1 MKHQSIECLPNSI
14 IEFTQS
20 KPFSVANI
28 GLSGA
33 HVRMYDDFVLKIQP
47 LSEQSQNEVNFLRFL
62 HGKARAPQVLAR
74 ETQDGT
80 DFLLMSRLRGTMLCE
95 EEYLQNPEKLF
106 CTAAQALQMLWS
118 IPAESC
124 DGFMT
129 WDKKLRL
136 AEQRVCDNAVRFEHV
151 NPEILGPRGRFTTAE
166 RLLKWLIDNK
176 PQEEPAISH
185 GDACLPNIMVVRG
198 EPYVL
203 DVPYGGVSDKFCDVA
218 LLLRSCRD
226 NLEGGYGKFHCK
238 FDEKLFYRCLDIA
251 EDREKTEYYIFL
263 DELF

>member
-1 MKHQSIECLPNSI
+1 MKNHSSESLPSSIAD
-14 IEFTQS
+14 FTQS

-33 HVRMYDDFVLKIQP
+33 QVRVYDDFVLKIQP

-62 HGKARAPQVLAR
+62 HGKVRAPQVLAR
-74 ETQDGT
+74 ATQNGT
-80 DFLLMSRLRGTMLCE
+80 DFLLMSRLRGTMLCD

-106 CTAAQALQMLWS
+106 RTAAQALQMLWS
-118 IPAESC
+118 ISPENC
-124 DGFMT
+124 KDFMT
-129 WDKKLRL
+129 LDKKLRL
-136 AEQRVCDNAVRFEHV
+136 AELRVCDNAVHFEHV
-151 NPEILGPRGRFTTAE
+151 NPDILGPRGRFTTAE
-166 RLLKWLIDNK
+166 RLLQWLIDNK

-185 GDACLPNIMVVRG
+185 GDACLPNIIVVSG

-226 NLEGGYGKFHCK
+226 NLEGGYGKFHCA
-238 FDEKLFYRCLDIA
+238 FDENLFYKCLGIA
-251 EDREKTEYYIFL
+251 ADKEKTEYYVFL

>member
-1 MKHQSIECLPNSI
+1 MKNHSVEPLPDNI
-14 IEFTQS
+14 IELTQC

-33 HVRMYDDFVLKIQP
+33 HVRVYDDFVLKIQP
-47 LSEQSQNEVNFLRFL
+47 LSEQSRNEVDFLRFL
-62 HGKARAPQVLAR
+62 QGKARAPQVLAR
-74 ETQDGT
+74 ETQNGT
-80 DFLLMSRLRGTMLCE
+80 DFLLMSRLHGAMLCDE
-95 EEYLQNPEKLF
+95 DYLQSPEKLF
-106 CTAAQALQMLWS
+106 STAAQALQMLWDIS
-118 IPAESC
+118 PDTCNGLMAL
-124 DGFMT
+124 
-129 WDKKLRL
+129 DKKLRL
-136 AEQRVCDNAVRFEHV
+136 AEKRVCENAVQFNHV

-185 GDACLPNIMVVRG
+185 GDACLPNIMVCNG
-198 EPYVL
+198 QPYVL

-226 NLEGGYGKFHCK
+226 NLEGGHGKFHCK
-238 FDEKLFYRCLDIA
+238 FDEKLFFDCLGIVA
-251 EDREKTEYYIFL
+251 DREKTEYYIFL